1 MIRECSVNKETGT
14 NSLLESGSPHV
25 GGGQWWGSQAFQS
38 KEIACASLEAR
49 KGIRLGS
56 GG

>member
-1 MIRECSVNKETGT
+1 MIRECPVNEEPGT
-14 NSLLESGSPHV
+14 NSLPESGSPHV
-25 GGGQWWGSQAFQS
+25 GGGQWRGRQAFQFE
-38 KEIACASLEAR
+38 EIACTSLEAR